1 MSSVMIN
8 LKKRLRLIYVKWL
21 VWRGKAVDIGS
32 NGAYPAG
39 VLSNFTPYTFSFRGT
54 DFVSMEALL
63 QGLKFEG
70 VEKQAKIFK
79 PVGVQAKF
87 KGKKRKWYLDQR
99 LYWQGKPMM
108 RDSEEYK
115 SLINEAFDALAQ
127 NKDFQNALL
136 ATNNKRLYH
145 TMGKS
150 DPTKTILTEEEFCS
164 ILTKIRT
171 RLQNNDGDERI

>member
-1 MSSVMIN
+1 MKE
-8 LKKRLRLIYVKWL
+8 LEKRLRLMYVKWL

-32 NGAYPAG
+32 NAAYPAG
-39 VLSNFTPYTFSFRGT
+39 VLSNFTPYAFTFRGIE
-54 DFVSMEALL
+54 FVSMEALL

-79 PVGVQAKF
+79 LVGVQAKF

-108 RDSEEYK
+108 RDSEEYQ
-115 SLINEAFDALAQ
+115 SLVNEAFDALAQ
-127 NKDFQNALL
+127 NVDFQKALL
-136 ATNNKRLYH
+136 ATGDKRLYH
-145 TMGKS
+145 SMGKS

-164 ILTKIRT
+164 VLTKIRT
-171 RLQNNDGDERI
+171 RLQNNDGEDWK

>member
-1 MSSVMIN
+1 MG
-8 LKKRLRLIYVKWL
+8 RLIANMQKWFRRIYVKWL

-39 VLSNFTPYTFSFRGT
+39 VLSNFTPYAFTFRGIE
-54 DFVSMEALL
+54 FVSMEALL
-63 QGLKFEG
+63 QGLKFER

-79 PVGVQAKF
+79 LVGVQAKF

-99 LYWQGKPMM
+99 LYWQGKPIM

-115 SLINEAFDALAQ
+115 SLVNEAFDALAQ
-127 NKDFQNALL
+127 NEDFQKALL
-136 ATNNKRLYH
+136 ATGDKRLYH

-150 DPTKTILTEEEFCS
+150 EPTKTILTEEEFCS

-171 RLQNNDGDERI
+171 RLQVS